1 MRGYWNQQEA
11 SNEVLIEKDNKIWYK
26 TDDLGYVS
34 DNYIYYQGRKNDNY
48 KLSNGKFV
56 NVLNVENCIKP
67 YLKSNFI
74 IYGDNME
81 YNILISDEII
91 NKSLLDKINSQLESY
106 LKIKSTYILD
116 KNIMSKFLT
125 PKMSIKRKALINY
138 YKQNN

>member
-26 TDDLGYVS
+26 TGDLGYVS